1 MQNLAVTTVFCC
13 LLAISGC
20 TTTSTQP
27 ADYSDLIQSI
37 QSGEDVSVEEMKLAF
52 LDTPDLPQRLQQMAT
67 LEQQALQLLI
77 DEPLKLGAIGT
88 AILDIYY
95 GSLAGHLALASFYER
110 VEDETAEL
118 HRDWAKRIVSAIEAE
133 GDGSRKRPYRVLS
146 GPEARSYI
154 IALGRSPVGS
164 IYQSDQD
171 RPFMMVIS
179 SKPPSGPLVLSLI
192 HI

>member
-37 QSGEDVSVEEMKLAF
+37 QIGEVVSVEEMKLAF

-95 GSLAGHLALASFYER
+95 GSLAGHLALASFY
-110 VEDETAEL
+110 
-118 HRDWAKRIVSAIEAE
+118 
-133 GDGSRKRPYRVLS
+133 
-146 GPEARSYI
+146 
-154 IALGRSPVGS
+154 
-164 IYQSDQD
+164 
-171 RPFMMVIS
+171 
-179 SKPPSGPLVLSLI
+179 
-192 HI
+192 